1 MSCKAILGLSTGCF
15 DATAPS
21 CNNLRSAQSQ
31 CRSQM
36 RPCIPGVRPSHGN
49 SALTEKGPS
58 VAVCCCGIPAVVVTV
73 RSLGGCHSSAA
84 DVPAALA
91 GGVLG
96 LLHKSRSLSCPLYV
110 FRCVIWGVASRALR
124 VVNSPPDS
132 DPWRVG
138 SFVAS
143 SPLTGTS
150 GGLSLL
156 AESCILSLRRNI
168 VDIPLLWWRAKSP
181 EPDGRDHFP
190 PPPLASRP
198 SILKGL
204 HTCVSSCNDVG
215 MLLPDVSEMLPSAG
229 VVL

>member
-1 MSCKAILGLSTGCF
+1 MTIGAHKEFFISICRAKRFWVCPQAALMQRRRVVTICARLNPNAAVKCGRVFLESVHRTG
-15 DATAPS
+15 S
-21 CNNLRSAQSQ
+21 
-31 CRSQM
+31 
-36 RPCIPGVRPSHGN
+36 
-49 SALTEKGPS
+49 SALTEKGPL

-96 LLHKSRSLSCPLYV
+96 LLHKSPSLPCPLYV
-110 FRCVIWGVASRALR
+110 FRCVFWGVASRALR

-143 SPLTGTS
+143 SPLTVTS

-168 VDIPLLWWRAKSP
+168 VDIPLL
-181 EPDGRDHFP
+181 
-190 PPPLASRP
+190 
-198 SILKGL
+198 
-204 HTCVSSCNDVG
+204 
-215 MLLPDVSEMLPSAG
+215 
-229 VVL
+229 